1 MDPMKQTPKKNF
13 DNTKTNNTIN
23 SNNSNYDKSS
33 KSLWIGELEQ
43 WMDSSYLIES
53 CLSYNIPIK
62 SAKIIRDRKNGC
74 SMGYGFLIFDS
85 KEIAEK
91 ALSNLNGKIM
101 PKTMNKP
108 FKLNYASFN
117 DRKNENQ
124 HSIYVCDLNPTVNS
138 EQLISFF
145 KSKYDSV
152 TGGKIIVD
160 PSTKLSKGYG
170 FVNFSNE
177 KEKEKAMNE
186 MNGKMLNNKAI
197 KTGNAWHKKNEKYKN
212 KMMNQFHQHLFI
224 QQQFQQFCNN
234 PYYMANNYYANFFNP
249 SPQQQM
255 YSKLEEFINNNNDDN
270 NGRND
275 FSNNVNIIGKE
286 HNY

>member
-1 MDPMKQTPKKNF
+1 MKQTPKKIP
-13 DNTKTNNTIN
+13 DNTNTNFNTNNN
-23 SNNSNYDKSS
+23 NYDKTS

-53 CLSYNIPIK
+53 CLSYSIPIK
-62 SAKIIRDRKNGC
+62 TAKIIRDRKSGC

-85 KEIAEK
+85 KESAEK
-91 ALSNLNGKIM
+91 ALSSLNGKYM
-101 PKTMNKP
+101 PNTKNKT
-108 FKLNYASFN
+108 FKLNHASFN
-117 DRKNENQ
+117 DRKKENQ

-170 FVNFSNE
+170 FVTFSNE

-186 MNGKMLNNKAI
+186 MNGKMLNNKPI
-197 KTGNAWHKKNEKYKN
+197 KTGNAWHKKNDKYKN

-249 SPQQQM
+249 LFQQQM
-255 YSKLEEFINNNNDDN
+255 YSQLEEYFNNNNEDN

-275 FSNNVNIIGKE
+275 FSNNANNIGKE
-286 HNY
+286 LKY